1 MENYKQNF
9 IQMSIDIGALK
20 FGEFELK
27 SGRVSPYFFNMGLFS
42 SGRSMKNIGDFYAA
56 ALEESNLE
64 YDMLFGPAY
73 KGVPLVSVLSSSLFV
88 NHEKDVSFV
97 YNRKEKKEHG
107 EGGQIVGPSLAGKI
121 VIVDDVITA
130 GTAIKEASK
139 MIIEAGAEISGILIA
154 LDRQEKGAG
163 DSSAVQEVSQ
173 DHWNN
178 LIHKKNILEKGLWV
192 VRSHKIEYKNLT
204 KLNDKIIV
212 STYIKNVKGTCQ
224 NDLLKLN

>member
-1 MENYKQNF
+1 
-9 IQMSIDIGALK
+9 MSIDIGALK

-107 EGGQIVGPSLAGKI
+107 EGGQIVGPPLEGKI

-154 LDRQEKGAG
+154 LDRQEKGVG
-163 DSSAVQEVSQ
+163 DSSAVQEVSRELRVPVISIV
-173 DHWNN
+173 N
-178 LIHKKNILEKGLWV
+178 LDQILTYVKNSPSELEAYV
-192 VRSHKIEYKNLT
+192 NRIEGYREK
-204 KLNDKIIV
+204 
-212 STYIKNVKGTCQ
+212 YGA
-224 NDLLKLN
+224 

>member
-1 MENYKQNF
+1 
-9 IQMSIDIGALK
+9 MSIDIGALK

-56 ALEESNLE
+56 ALEESNLQ
-64 YDMLFGPAY
+64 YDMIFGPAY

-107 EGGQIVGPSLAGKI
+107 EGGQIVGPPLEGKI

-163 DSSAVQEVSQ
+163 DSSAVQEVSRELGVPVISIV
-173 DHWNN
+173 N
-178 LIHKKNILEKGLWV
+178 LDQILAYAKNSPSKLEAYV
-192 VRSHKIEYKNLT
+192 DRIENYREK
-204 KLNDKIIV
+204 
-212 STYIKNVKGTCQ
+212 YGA
-224 NDLLKLN
+224 

>member
-42 SGRSMKNIGDFYAA
+42 SGRSIKNIGDFYAA
-56 ALEESNLE
+56 SLEESNLE

-88 NHEKDVSFV
+88 NHEKDIPFA
-97 YNRKEKKEHG
+97 YNRKEKKDHG
-107 EGGQIVGPSLAGKI
+107 EGGQIVGPSLWGKV

-139 MIIEAGAEISGILIA
+139 IIIEAGAQISGILIA
-154 LDRQEKGAG
+154 LDRQEKGVG
-163 DSSAVQEVSQ
+163 DSSAVQEVSRELGVPVISIV
-173 DHWNN
+173 N
-178 LIHKKNILEKGLWV
+178 LDQILAYVKNSPSELEAYV
-192 VRSHKIEYKNLT
+192 NRIENYREK
-204 KLNDKIIV
+204 
-212 STYIKNVKGTCQ
+212 YGA
-224 NDLLKLN
+224 

>member
-1 MENYKQNF
+1 
-9 IQMSIDIGALK
+9 MSIDIGALK

-56 ALEESNLE
+56 ALEESNLQ

-73 KGVPLVSVLSSSLFV
+73 KGVPLVSALSSSLFV

-107 EGGQIVGPSLAGKI
+107 EGGQIVGPPLEGKI

-154 LDRQEKGAG
+154 LDRQEKGVG
-163 DSSAVQEVSQ
+163 DSSAVQEVSRELGVPVISIV
-173 DHWNN
+173 N
-178 LIHKKNILEKGLWV
+178 LDQILTYVKNSPSELEAYV
-192 VRSHKIEYKNLT
+192 NRIEGYREK
-204 KLNDKIIV
+204 
-212 STYIKNVKGTCQ
+212 YGA
-224 NDLLKLN
+224 

>member
-163 DSSAVQEVSQ
+163 DSSAVKEVSQ
-173 DHWNN
+173 ELGVPVISIVN
-178 LIHKKNILEKGLWV
+178 LDQILTYVKNSPSEFGDYVNRIEGYREKYGA
-192 VRSHKIEYKNLT
+192 
-204 KLNDKIIV
+204 
-212 STYIKNVKGTCQ
+212 
-224 NDLLKLN
+224 

>member
-42 SGRSMKNIGDFYAA
+42 SGRSIKNIGDFYAA
-56 ALEESNLE
+56 SLEESNLE

-88 NHEKDVSFV
+88 NHKKDVPFV
-97 YNRKEKKEHG
+97 YNRKEKKNHG
-107 EGGQIVGPSLAGKI
+107 EGGQIVGPSLAGKV

-130 GTAIKEASK
+130 GTAIKEASE
-139 MIIEAGAEISGILIA
+139 IIVEAGAEISGILIA

-163 DSSAVQEVSQ
+163 DSSAVQEVSRELGVPVISII
-173 DHWNN
+173 N
-178 LIHKKNILEKGLWV
+178 LDQILAYAKNSPSELEAYV
-192 VRSHKIEYKNLT
+192 NRIENYREK
-204 KLNDKIIV
+204 
-212 STYIKNVKGTCQ
+212 YGA
-224 NDLLKLN
+224 

>member
-1 MENYKQNF
+1 
-9 IQMSIDIGALK
+9 MSIDIGALK

-56 ALEESNLE
+56 ALEESNLQ

-107 EGGQIVGPSLAGKI
+107 EGGQIVGPPLEGKI

-154 LDRQEKGAG
+154 LDRQEKGVG
-163 DSSAVQEVSQ
+163 DSSAVQEVSRELGVPVISIV
-173 DHWNN
+173 N
-178 LIHKKNILEKGLWV
+178 LDQILTYVKNSPSELEAYV
-192 VRSHKIEYKNLT
+192 NRIEGYREK
-204 KLNDKIIV
+204 
-212 STYIKNVKGTCQ
+212 YGA
-224 NDLLKLN
+224 

>member
-1 MENYKQNF
+1 
-9 IQMSIDIGALK
+9 MSIDIGALK

-56 ALEESNLE
+56 ALEESNLQ

-73 KGVPLVSVLSSSLFV
+73 KGVPLVSVLSSSLFA

-107 EGGQIVGPSLAGKI
+107 EGGQIVGPPLEGKI

-130 GTAIKEASK
+130 GTAIKEVSK

-163 DSSAVQEVSQ
+163 DSSAVQEVSRELGVPVISIV
-173 DHWNN
+173 N
-178 LIHKKNILEKGLWV
+178 LDQILTYVKNSPSELEAYV
-192 VRSHKIEYKNLT
+192 NRIEDYREK
-204 KLNDKIIV
+204 
-212 STYIKNVKGTCQ
+212 YGA
-224 NDLLKLN
+224 

>member
-42 SGRSMKNIGDFYAA
+42 RGRSMKNIGDFYAA

-154 LDRQEKGAG
+154 LDRQEKGVG
-163 DSSAVQEVSQ
+163 DSSAVHAVSQ
-173 DHWNN
+173 ELGVPVISIAN
-178 LIHKKNILEKGLWV
+178 LDQILTYVKNSPSEFGDYVNRIESYREKYGA
-192 VRSHKIEYKNLT
+192 
-204 KLNDKIIV
+204 
-212 STYIKNVKGTCQ
+212 
-224 NDLLKLN
+224 

>member
-56 ALEESNLE
+56 ALEESNLQ

-73 KGVPLVSVLSSSLFV
+73 KGIPLVSVLSSSLFV

-107 EGGQIVGPSLAGKI
+107 EGGQIVGPPLEGKI

-154 LDRQEKGAG
+154 LDRQEKGVG
-163 DSSAVQEVSQ
+163 DSSAVQEVSRELGVPVISIV
-173 DHWNN
+173 N
-178 LIHKKNILEKGLWV
+178 LDQILTYVKNSPSELEAYV
-192 VRSHKIEYKNLT
+192 NRIEGYREK
-204 KLNDKIIV
+204 
-212 STYIKNVKGTCQ
+212 YGA
-224 NDLLKLN
+224 

>member
-42 SGRSMKNIGDFYAA
+42 SGRSIKNIGDFYAA
-56 ALEESNLE
+56 SLEESNLE

-88 NHEKDVSFV
+88 NHKKDVPFV
-97 YNRKEKKEHG
+97 YNRKEKKNHG
-107 EGGQIVGPSLAGKI
+107 EGGQIVGPSLSGKV

-130 GTAIKEASK
+130 GTAIKEASE
-139 MIIEAGAEISGILIA
+139 IIVEAGAEISGILIA

-163 DSSAVQEVSQ
+163 DSSAVQEVSRELGVPVISII
-173 DHWNN
+173 N
-178 LIHKKNILEKGLWV
+178 LDQILAYAKNSPSELEAYV
-192 VRSHKIEYKNLT
+192 NRIENYREK
-204 KLNDKIIV
+204 
-212 STYIKNVKGTCQ
+212 YGA
-224 NDLLKLN
+224 

>member
-107 EGGQIVGPSLAGKI
+107 EGGQIVGPPLEGKI

-154 LDRQEKGAG
+154 LDRQEKGVG
-163 DSSAVQEVSQ
+163 DSSAVQEVSRELRVPVISIV
-173 DHWNN
+173 N
-178 LIHKKNILEKGLWV
+178 LDQILTYVKNSPSELEAYV
-192 VRSHKIEYKNLT
+192 NRIEDYREK
-204 KLNDKIIV
+204 
-212 STYIKNVKGTCQ
+212 YGA
-224 NDLLKLN
+224 

>member
-56 ALEESNLE
+56 ALEESNLQ

-73 KGVPLVSVLSSSLFV
+73 KGVPLVSVLSSSLFA

-107 EGGQIVGPSLAGKI
+107 EGGQIVGPPLEGKI

-154 LDRQEKGAG
+154 LDRQEKGVG
-163 DSSAVQEVSQ
+163 DSSAVQEVSRELGVPVISIV
-173 DHWNN
+173 N
-178 LIHKKNILEKGLWV
+178 LDQILTYVKNSPSELEAYV
-192 VRSHKIEYKNLT
+192 NRIEDYREK
-204 KLNDKIIV
+204 
-212 STYIKNVKGTCQ
+212 YGA
-224 NDLLKLN
+224 

>member
-64 YDMLFGPAY
+64 NDMLFGPAY

-107 EGGQIVGPSLAGKI
+107 EGAELEHK
-121 VIVDDVITA
+121 
-130 GTAIKEASK
+130 ASSSSTDK
-139 MIIEAGAEISGILIA
+139 TQGAENNPEKPSSNCSNTSKKDEQSSSGFG
-154 LDRQEKGAG
+154 Q
-163 DSSAVQEVSQ
+163 AVTSELMRKYKESKEPREVPEP
-173 DHWNN
+173 D
-178 LIHKKNILEKGLWV
+178 
-192 VRSHKIEYKNLT
+192 T
-204 KLNDKIIV
+204 
-212 STYIKNVKGTCQ
+212 
-224 NDLLKLN
+224 

>member
-56 ALEESNLE
+56 ALEESNLQ

-107 EGGQIVGPSLAGKI
+107 EGGQIVGPPLEGKI

-163 DSSAVQEVSQ
+163 DSSAVQEVSRELGVPVISIV
-173 DHWNN
+173 N
-178 LIHKKNILEKGLWV
+178 LDQILTYVKNSPSELEAYV
-192 VRSHKIEYKNLT
+192 NRIEDYREK
-204 KLNDKIIV
+204 
-212 STYIKNVKGTCQ
+212 YGA
-224 NDLLKLN
+224 

>member
-27 SGRVSPYFFNMGLFS
+27 SGRVSHYFFNMGLFS

-88 NHEKDVSFV
+88 NHKKDVPFV

-173 DHWNN
+173 ERGVPVISFVN
-178 LIHKKNILEKGLWV
+178 LDQILTYVKNSPSELETYV
-192 VRSHKIEYKNLT
+192 NRIEDYREK
-204 KLNDKIIV
+204 
-212 STYIKNVKGTCQ
+212 YGA
-224 NDLLKLN
+224 

>member
-163 DSSAVQEVSQ
+163 DSSAVQEVSRELGVPVISIV
-173 DHWNN
+173 N
-178 LIHKKNILEKGLWV
+178 LDQILTYVKNSPSEFGDYVNRIEGYREKYGA
-192 VRSHKIEYKNLT
+192 
-204 KLNDKIIV
+204 
-212 STYIKNVKGTCQ
+212 
-224 NDLLKLN
+224 

>member
-9 IQMSIDIGALK
+9 IQMSINIGALK

-56 ALEESNLE
+56 ALEESNLQ

-107 EGGQIVGPSLAGKI
+107 EGGQIVGPPLEGKI

-154 LDRQEKGAG
+154 LDRQEKGVG
-163 DSSAVQEVSQ
+163 DSSAVQEVSRELRVPVISIV
-173 DHWNN
+173 N
-178 LIHKKNILEKGLWV
+178 LDQILTYVKNSPSELEAYV
-192 VRSHKIEYKNLT
+192 NRIEGYREK
-204 KLNDKIIV
+204 
-212 STYIKNVKGTCQ
+212 YGA
-224 NDLLKLN
+224 

>member
-1 MENYKQNF
+1 
-9 IQMSIDIGALK
+9 MSIDIGALK

-56 ALEESNLE
+56 ALEESNLQ

-73 KGVPLVSVLSSSLFV
+73 KGVPLVSALSSSLFV

-107 EGGQIVGPSLAGKI
+107 EGGQIVGPPLEGKI

-139 MIIEAGAEISGILIA
+139 MIIEADAEISGILIA
-154 LDRQEKGAG
+154 LDRQEKGVG
-163 DSSAVQEVSQ
+163 DSSAVQEVSRELGVPVISIV
-173 DHWNN
+173 N
-178 LIHKKNILEKGLWV
+178 LDQILTYVKNSPSELEAYV
-192 VRSHKIEYKNLT
+192 NRIEGYREK
-204 KLNDKIIV
+204 
-212 STYIKNVKGTCQ
+212 YGA
-224 NDLLKLN
+224 

>member
-163 DSSAVQEVSQ
+163 DLSAVQEVSQ
-173 DHWNN
+173 ELGVPVISIVN
-178 LIHKKNILEKGLWV
+178 LDQILTYVKNSPSEFGDYVNRIESYREKYGA
-192 VRSHKIEYKNLT
+192 
-204 KLNDKIIV
+204 
-212 STYIKNVKGTCQ
+212 
-224 NDLLKLN
+224 